1 MYKETITYVDYNGN
15 EWTEDFRFNL
25 SKADLYKLNFK
36 HGGDFEAFLNKLM
49 EDKDYEGMYSLFEE
63 ILTSAYGIKSED
75 GKRFIKSKEISEEF
89 TQTAAYSE
97 LIAKLMDDENY
108 LINFI
113 NEVIPRQAAVVPA
126 PAENK

>member
-1 MYKETITYVDYNGN
+1 MYKETITYVDYDGN

-113 NEVIPRQAAVVPA
+113 NEVIPRQAAAVPA